1 LSAIHS
7 SQLAF
12 FAAHAPFDQM
22 EPAHLLWMVERMQL
36 AYHARGEVIVAPQ
49 QGVVERFLVIKQGMV
64 QGEQHVADAS
74 EADAWLELSEGE
86 CFPLGALLAHR
97 PVASVYR
104 AGQDTFCYELP
115 AADFHTLLGMSAPF
129 RDFCT
134 RRIANLLEHSK
145 QVIQA
150 QFTQASAGQ
159 QSLSSPLSAIILRA
173 PVTCAPQTP
182 VREVLQQMHE
192 SRIGSMVAV
201 DQAGR
206 PLGILTLPDVLA
218 RIALPQIDLDQP
230 VIGVMTTQL
239 TTLSP
244 QALAHE
250 AALVMARQGFR
261 HVLVVDNERLVGLV
275 SEKDLFALQR
285 VGLRQIGSA
294 IRNALSIEELQQAAA
309 DIRSI
314 AHNMMAQGVA
324 AEQLTQFISTFNDLL
339 TVRIIELE
347 FAARDPGIPADR
359 LCWIALG
366 SEGRFEQTLSTDQ
379 DNALIFSVPEG
390 MTADQLR
397 ARLLPAARRI
407 NEALARCG
415 FPLCR
420 GNVMASNP
428 QWCLS
433 LEEWKRV
440 FLDWVMNSA
449 PEALLHATIF
459 FDFRPL
465 YGAHPLA
472 EELRQW
478 LARIASG
485 NPRFQHQMAENAL
498 RNRPPLGLMRDFV
511 LGKENTLDLKLNGI
525 TPFVDAARI
534 LSLAT
539 GVSHTSTI
547 QRLRQ
552 SAAAL
557 HIPATEVDGWINAFL
572 FIQLLRLRHH
582 YQASVQQK
590 SVGKPALDNPPAL
603 NNEID
608 PAALNELDRR
618 ILKEAFRQ
626 ARKLQTRL
634 ALNYQL

>member
-1 LSAIHS
+1 LSAIHA
-7 SQLAF
+7 SQLSF
-12 FAAHAPFDQM
+12 FAAHAPFDRM
-22 EPAHLLWMVERMQL
+22 EPTHLQWMVDRMRL
-36 AYHARGEVIVAPQ
+36 AYYAHGEVIVSPE

-64 QGEQHVADAS
+64 QGEQNVADAS
-74 EADAWLELSEGE
+74 EADTWLELSEGE

-97 PVASVYR
+97 SVASIYR
-104 AGQDTFCYELP
+104 AAKDTFCYELP
-115 AADFHTLLGMSAPF
+115 VADFHTLLGLSSPF

-150 QFTQASAGQ
+150 QFTQSSAGQ
-159 QSLSSPLSAIILRA
+159 QSLSSPLSAIIRGV
-173 PVTCAPQTP
+173 PITCSPQTS
-182 VREVLQQMHE
+182 VREALQQMQE
-192 SRIGSMVAV
+192 SRIGSMVAI
-201 DQAGR
+201 DDAGR

-230 VIGVMTTQL
+230 VISVMTKQL
-239 TTLSP
+239 TTLPP
-244 QALAHE
+244 QAMAHE
-250 AALVMARQGFR
+250 AALVMAKQGFR
-261 HVLVVDNERLVGLV
+261 HVLVVENERLVGLV

-294 IRNALSIEELQQAAA
+294 IRHAQTVEELQQSAA
-309 DIRSI
+309 DIRSM

-347 FAARDPGIPADR
+347 FAASHPEMTADR

-379 DNALIFSVPEG
+379 DNALIFTVPEG
-390 MTADQLR
+390 MTADQVR
-397 ARLLPAARRI
+397 EQLLPAARRI
-407 NEALARCG
+407 NDTLALCG

-433 LEEWKRV
+433 LEEWKHR
-440 FLDWVMNSA
+440 FLDWIINSA
-449 PEALLHATIF
+449 PEALLHASIF
-459 FDFRPL
+459 FDFRSL
-465 YGAHPLA
+465 YGAHTLA
-472 EELRQW
+472 EELRLW
-478 LARIASG
+478 LARIASD
-485 NPRFQHQMAENAL
+485 NTRFQHQMAENAM
-498 RNRPPLGLMRDFV
+498 RIRPPLGLVRDFV

-534 LSLAT
+534 FSLAV
-539 GVSHTSTI
+539 GVTHTSTI

-557 HIPATEVDGWINAFL
+557 HIPETEVDGWINAFL
-572 FIQLLRLRHH
+572 FIQMLRLRHH
-582 YQASVQQK
+582 YETSVQAKQ
-590 SVGKPALDNPPAL
+590 PL
-603 NNEID
+603 NNLID
-608 PAALNELDRR
+608 PALLNELDRR

-626 ARKLQTRL
+626 ARKVQTRL

>member
-1 LSAIHS
+1 MSAIHA
-7 SQLAF
+7 SQMPF
-12 FAAHAPFDQM
+12 FAAHAPFDRM
-22 EPAHLLWMVERMQL
+22 EQTHLLWMLERMKL
-36 AYHARGEVIVAPQ
+36 AYYAQGEVIVSPE

-64 QGEQHVADAS
+64 QGEQNVADAS
-74 EADAWLELSEGE
+74 EADTWLELSEGE

-97 PVASVYR
+97 SVAGVYR
-104 AGQDTFCYELP
+104 AAKDTFCYELP
-115 AADFHTLLGMSAPF
+115 VEDFHTLLGLSAPF

-150 QFTQASAGQ
+150 QFTQSSAGQ
-159 QSLSSPLSAIILRA
+159 QSLTSPLSAIIRRA
-173 PVTCAPQTP
+173 PVTCAPQTS
-182 VREVLQQMHE
+182 VRDVLKLMQE

-201 DQAGR
+201 DDAGR

-230 VIGVMTTQL
+230 VISVMTRQL
-239 TTLSP
+239 TALPP

-250 AALVMARQGFR
+250 AALVMAKQGFR
-261 HVLVVDNERLVGLV
+261 HVLVVENERLVGLV

-294 IRNALSIEELQQAAA
+294 IRHAQGLEDLQQSAA
-309 DIRSI
+309 DIRSM

-339 TVRIIELE
+339 TARIIELE
-347 FAARDPGIPADR
+347 FATSHPAMTADR

-379 DNALIFSVPEG
+379 DNALIFTVPEG
-390 MTADQLR
+390 MTADQVR
-397 ARLLPAARRI
+397 EQMLPVARRI
-407 NEALARCG
+407 NETLALCG

-433 LEEWKRV
+433 LEEWRGI
-440 FLDWVMNSA
+440 FLNWITNGA
-449 PEALLHATIF
+449 PEALLHASIF
-459 FDFRPL
+459 FDFRSL
-465 YGAHPLA
+465 YGAHALA
-472 EELRQW
+472 EELRLW
-478 LARIASG
+478 LARVAS
-485 NPRFQHQMAENAL
+485 NNSRFLHQMAENAM
-498 RNRPPLGLMRDFV
+498 RIRPPLGVVRDFV
-511 LGKENTLDLKLNGI
+511 LGKENRLDLKLNGI

-534 LSLAT
+534 FSLAT
-539 GVSHTSTI
+539 EVTQTSTI

-557 HIPATEVDGWINAFL
+557 YIPVTEVDSWINAFL
-572 FIQLLRLRHH
+572 FIQMLRLRHH
-582 YQASVQQK
+582 YEVSVHQK
-590 SVGKPALDNPPAL
+590 GVDTQALDNL
-603 NNEID
+603 ID
-608 PAALNELDRR
+608 PALLNELDRR

-626 ARKLQTRL
+626 ARKVQTRL

>member
-1 LSAIHS
+1 MSAIQS

-12 FAAHAPFDQM
+12 FAAHAPFDRM
-22 EPAHLLWMVERMQL
+22 EPAHLLWMLERMGL
-36 AYHARGEVIVAPQ
+36 AYYAQGEVIVSPE
-49 QGVVERFLVIKQGMV
+49 QGVVGRFLVIKQGMV
-64 QGEQHVADAS
+64 QGEQNVANAS
-74 EADAWLELSEGE
+74 EADTWLELMEGE

-97 PVASVYR
+97 PVASIYR
-104 AGQDTFCYELP
+104 AAKDTFCYELP
-115 AADFHTLLGMSAPF
+115 AADFHNVLGMSAPF

-150 QFTQASAGQ
+150 QFTQSSAGQ
-159 QSLSSPLSAIILRA
+159 QSLTSALSSIIHGA
-173 PVTCAPQTP
+173 TITCSPQTS
-182 VREVLQQMHE
+182 VRDALELMRD

-201 DQAGR
+201 DDVGR

-218 RIALPQIDLDQP
+218 RIALPQISLDQP
-230 VIGVMTTQL
+230 VISVMTKQL
-239 TTLSP
+239 TTLP
-244 QALAHE
+244 PHAMAHE
-250 AALVMARQGFR
+250 AALVMAKQGFR
-261 HVLVVDNERLVGLV
+261 HVLVVQNERLVGLV

-294 IRNALSIEELQQAAA
+294 IRHAQGVEDLQQASA
-309 DIRSI
+309 DIRSM

-324 AEQLTQFISTFNDLL
+324 AEQLTQFISTFNDQL

-347 FAARDPGIPADR
+347 FAASHPVMAAEQ

-379 DNALIFSVPEG
+379 DNALIFTVPEG
-390 MTADQLR
+390 MTADQVR
-397 ARLLPAARRI
+397 AQMLPVARRI
-407 NEALARCG
+407 NETLALCG

-433 LEEWKRV
+433 LEEWKHI
-440 FLDWVMNSA
+440 FLDWIINSA

-459 FDFRPL
+459 FDFRSL
-465 YGAHPLA
+465 YGAHALA
-472 EELRQW
+472 EELRVW
-478 LARIASG
+478 LAKVAID
-485 NPRFQHQMAENAL
+485 NTRFQHQMAENAM
-498 RNRPPLGLMRDFV
+498 RNRPPLGVVRDFV

-534 LSLAT
+534 FSLEVGVTNT
-539 GVSHTSTI
+539 GTV

-552 SAAAL
+552 SAAIL
-557 HIPATEVDGWINAFL
+557 HIPETEVDGWINAFL
-572 FIQLLRLRHH
+572 FIQMLRLRHH
-582 YQASVQQK
+582 YEVSVQHRD
-590 SVGKPALDNPPAL
+590 VDTHAL
-603 NNEID
+603 NNLID
-608 PAALNELDRR
+608 PAMLNELDRR

-626 ARKLQTRL
+626 ARKVQSRL